1 MPQYSVD
8 LLAAAP
14 GDLDGVA
21 VLVLGAAYRGGVKET
36 AFSGVFPLVAEL
48 EARGAKPYV
57 SDPLYTPA
65 ELEKLG
71 LPAHRGEPVDAAV
84 VQADHAEYA
93 TLTPDDLPGVG
104 VLVDGRRIT
113 DAAAWEGHRRIVI
126 GG

>member
-1 MPQYSVD
+1 MAHW
-8 LLAAAP
+8 LAAE
-14 GDLDGVA
+14 GIG
-21 VLVLGAAYRGGVKET
+21 
-36 AFSGVFPLVAEL
+36 
-48 EARGAKPYV
+48 
-57 SDPLYTPA
+57 
-65 ELEKLG
+65 
-71 LPAHRGEPVDAAV
+71 PVDAAV